1 MWSLQQGTQ
10 MKNARR
16 SRRVP
21 SSDLLDVRQS
31 TNSQK
36 CSTTLLMQSMM
47 HALPLA
53 YITDIPSH
61 ITCATPACVHAS
73 PDRQK
78 QEATRLSPG
87 AKERLIVKISYLM
100 SFTRLLSRKPRTMLP
115 ILLFLPNLL
124 IRTPVCNGV
133 ASRCVSSLG
142 QSCKPSL
149 KNFVS

>member
-1 MWSLQQGTQ
+1 

-87 AKERLIVKISYLM
+87 VKERLIVKISYLM
-100 SFTRLLSRKPRTMLP
+100 SFTRLLSRKPRTMLSP
-115 ILLFLPNLL
+115 KPAFLTKSFNTNPCFQRRGKPLCKLAWAELQALFEEFCQLA
-124 IRTPVCNGV
+124 R
-133 ASRCVSSLG
+133 
-142 QSCKPSL
+142 
-149 KNFVS
+149 